1 MGISPGIATIQ
12 IGKHKQNQDGRTSGR
27 RSIQSSKIS
36 MHPQPTECN
45 VTRNS
50 TENSTAR
57 KQTRHT
63 NHQSQAD
70 KRKRETIE
78 PVKAT
83 DKRERKDEPKDK
95 GSARIEAHQSPKKGK
110 PRNGNPQGS
119 RRRSKRSPS
128 PRGIGKPQQAR
139 KDREPVTTRS
149 ERDDEQNSR
158 NSKPRI

>member
-78 PVKAT
+78 PVKVT

-95 GSARIEAHQSPKKGK
+95 GSARIEAHQSPKERQTPQRKPTGIPKAEQTEPKPEGNRQTPAGK
-110 PRNGNPQGS
+110 EGP
-119 RRRSKRSPS
+119 
-128 PRGIGKPQQAR
+128 
-139 KDREPVTTRS
+139 
-149 ERDDEQNSR
+149 
-158 NSKPRI
+158 